1 MAETHV
7 LSALFGKYA
16 EILGH
21 LKQCERRAD
30 NHSQSLSHIEAV
42 IRLYRPQ
49 WTPEGAKPRKPHK
62 PSRWPTKNAGMRTAL
77 LILREAQTPLTTRE
91 IVVRVLDRLKMP
103 EPDYDDLK
111 LICSSFNSALRNRA
125 AKGGVV
131 LVEGRP
137 VRWSLDKLE

>member
-21 LKQCERRAD
+21 LEQCERRAD
-30 NHSQSLSHIEAV
+30 KHSQSLAHIEAV
-42 IRLYRPQ
+42 IRIYSPQ
-49 WTPEGAKPRKPHK
+49 WRPEGTKPRKPHK

-77 LILREAQTPLTTRE
+77 LILREAQSPLTTRE
-91 IVVRVLDRLKMP
+91 IVVRVLDRLNMP

-111 LICSSFNSALRNRA
+111 LICSSLNSALRNKA
-125 AKGGVV
+125 AKGGVA
-131 LVEGRP
+131 LVDGFPKRWVIRRP
-137 VRWSLDKLE
+137 